1 MTVLSVRVTES
12 PRRTVRGAGRPDLRL
27 PVARPR
33 VTVLRGGRRPSACVV
48 AKPVVPVV
56 RRGSAWLLRL
66 KVGAVAVLSLS
77 AATMAAVHLAEPD
90 VPAPSYVAGAP
101 EWAHVVPNS

>member
-12 PRRTVRGAGRPDLRL
+12 PRRTVRGVGRPDLR
-27 PVARPR
+27 PPKARPQ

-48 AKPVVPVV
+48 ERPAAPVVPQG
-56 RRGSAWLLRL
+56 RTWLLRL

-77 AATMAAVHLAEPD
+77 AATMAAVHLAEPE

-101 EWAHVVPNS
+101 EWAHVVPQS